1 MIILRHLEHGKRW
14 MLVEP
19 WLLCVG
25 GHGRLVGDLV
35 GRCRLEGGGLGAP
48 PRKMERA
55 GDLKTRDLRWLWI
68 ELFRIVGFRLA
79 YSLGLVC
86 RD

>member
-1 MIILRHLEHGKRW
+1 
-14 MLVEP
+14 
-19 WLLCVG
+19 
-25 GHGRLVGDLV
+25 
-35 GRCRLEGGGLGAP
+35 
-48 PRKMERA
+48 MERA